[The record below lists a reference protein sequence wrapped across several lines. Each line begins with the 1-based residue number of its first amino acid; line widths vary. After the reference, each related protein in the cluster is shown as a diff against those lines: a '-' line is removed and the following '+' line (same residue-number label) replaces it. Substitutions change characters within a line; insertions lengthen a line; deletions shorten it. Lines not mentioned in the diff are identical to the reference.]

1 MSLKSFHIVF
11 IALSVATAF
20 FFGTWMFITEDAGGI
35 VLRTIAGSGSYII
48 GIGLAL
54 YGRYF
59 LRRFKHFSFM

>member
-11 IALSVATAF
+11 ISLSVATAL
-20 FFGTWMFITEDAGGI
+20 FFGAWILLTEDAGGM
-35 VLRTIAGSGSYII
+35 VFRII
-48 GIGLAL
+48 GGTASFVVGIALAL